1 MRFSEQ
7 LSHAVSRSNS
17 LLCVGLDPDPRR
29 IPTSCGSG
37 ANAIVPFNRAIV
49 EATQDVVCA
58 YKPNL
63 GFYVSYGLA
72 GIEALVK
79 TRELIPPEIP
89 VILDAKAGDF
99 ANTSAAY
106 ARGYF
111 AEWGFDA
118 ITIQPYLGQ
127 DGLQPFLD
135 YSDKGIL
142 VLAKTSN
149 PGSGDLQDMAL
160 ESGRTV
166 YETVATKVNAWNQ
179 QFGNCGLVVGATYPS
194 QLGQARALAPD
205 LPILVPGIGAQGG
218 DLEGS
223 VAAGLDERGAGLI
236 ISASRGIIYAGS
248 GEDYAKAARVAAFG
262 FRDQINAARD
272 ATAAGRSAR

>member
-7 LSHAVSRSNS
+7 LSLAVSRSQS
-17 LLCVGLDPDPRR
+17 LLCVGLDPDPKR
-29 IPTSCGSG
+29 IPPG
-37 ANAIVPFNRAIV
+37 AGEGARAIVQFNRSIV
-49 EATQDVVCA
+49 EATRDVVCA

-63 GFYVSYGLA
+63 GFYVSYGLDGVA
-72 GIEALVK
+72 ALIE
-79 TRELIPPEIP
+79 TRKLIPTEIP

-111 AEWGFDA
+111 DEWGFDA
-118 ITIQPYLGQ
+118 ITIQPYLGR

-135 YSDKGIL
+135 YADKGIL

-149 PGSGDLQDMAL
+149 PGSGDLQDLEL
-160 ESGRTV
+160 ESGEAV
-166 YETVATKVNAWNQ
+166 YETVAGKVNAWNRQ
-179 QFGNCGLVVGATYPS
+179 HGNCGLVVGATYPE
-194 QLGQARALAPD
+194 QLGKVRALAPD

-236 ISASRGIIYAGS
+236 ISASRGVIYAGS
-248 GEDYAKAARVAAFG
+248 GEDYSQAARLAALKL
-262 FRDQINAARD
+262 RDQINRARE
-272 ATAAGRSAR
+272 TTIAGRT

>member
-7 LSHAVSRSNS
+7 LSQAASRSNS

-29 IPTSCGSG
+29 IPASCGAG
-37 ANAIVPFNRAIV
+37 ADSIVPFNRAIV

-111 AEWGFDA
+111 TEWGFDA

-135 YSDKGIL
+135 YPDKGIL

-149 PGSGDLQDMAL
+149 PGSGDLQDATL
-160 ESGRTV
+160 GSGRTV
-166 YETVATKVNAWNQ
+166 YETVATKVNDWNR
-179 QFGNCGLVVGATYPS
+179 QFGNCGLVVGATYPE
-194 QLGQARALAPD
+194 QLGRVRELAPD

-236 ISASRGIIYAGS
+236 ISASRSVIYADS
-248 GEDYAKAARVAAFG
+248 GEDYVRSARTAAYRL
-262 FRDQINAARD
+262 RDQINAAREV
-272 ATAAGRSAR
+272 TIAGRSTR